1 MAKLVQDLK
10 SIPIWQFINGC
21 TIGRAVEP
29 VEQRMRVAQ
38 TLRLCVPV
46 KAYAIH
52 RRAAALNDT
61 DSPPSSWI
69 RVH

>member
-10 SIPIWQFINGC
+10 SIPIWQFIDGC

-29 VEQRMRVAQ
+29 MEQRMRVAQ

-46 KAYAIH
+46 
-52 RRAAALNDT
+52 
-61 DSPPSSWI
+61 
-69 RVH
+69 